1 MDNSRFHCWPA
12 HASPTVTETLA
23 QHGSNCKGVH
33 LDWITPPPRKGDFG
47 CRFTQDV
54 PFNVSYSIDLLP
66 EFFDWAI
73 TKSPRPLYT
82 LSNRTMNSSQSWY
95 HWCHTHQPT
104 FDLSDPKIESDV
116 CLWHINVHACGI
128 SSTVPYCGPW
138 IPPSGQI
145 YHSTVM
151 VGPAGRI
158 YESTVIIPV
167 FGVVEIIAHFKVGIA
182 NWIHIALVSMNVQVN
197 RRAICGDDFCD
208 VKYENC
214 SNCPLDCGKCPLKP
228 IQIGLISVGC
238 AIVVFS
244 FIGIGLYFKIKE
256 QRLLWDPSWIIDV
269 KEVQPTRS
277 QQSISL
283 TSINDCP
290 KTNFSRQTSE
300 TNLSITTNLSHI
312 SCTQQIFCPVGYLRH
327 TYVTIRKYKHK
338 HFQLTRR
345 VREQV
350 RLVRTFNHNNVC
362 KFMGASLF
370 PNEVIIYMEYMP
382 KGSLRDVLQ
391 NEKIPITWPFRFS
404 FAMDILNGLSY
415 IHSRHLI
422 HGRLNSSN
430 CVVDQRL
437 TVKITDYGL
446 DHLRQGTISVNSYVQ
461 SVEAYKRVYYAPEL
475 ISINELKLTPPID
488 IYAFGVILN
497 EIATRSEPFGDDD
510 VESIMKV
517 GYRPKIAQM
526 THDVNN
532 EVEEDF
538 CPLPS
543 SYTRLIKQC
552 IMENPFDRPTCK
564 DIQKS
569 LKKMCPLQMSPID
582 LMFKK
587 MSLYQTSLEQAVQVR
602 TFELE
607 QEKQKS
613 ESLLY
618 SMLPKSVAEQLR
630 VGQHVTAEHY
640 DTCTIYFSDIV
651 GFTTIASQC
660 KPIDVVEFL
669 NRVYTTFDTIIDRYD
684 VYKVE
689 TIGDAYMVVS
699 GVPKKNGNEHAH
711 QIATMALELIR
722 QAMNCLVPYSN
733 NEKLRIRVGLHSGP
747 VCAGVVGSKMPRYC
761 LFGDTV
767 NTASRMESNSEA
779 NKIHITKDTKELLDK
794 TGRFLME
801 KRGTIHIKGK
811 GEMTTYWLLE
821 ELDTRNDYIEKNLL
835 YVQSIRLPP
844 IYKKDGS
851 CQLHVPNS
859 TSIFIPNRSPS
870 PRKTTTF
877 NLATF
882 D

>member
-1 MDNSRFHCWPA
+1 MDNSRFHCWPSY
-12 HASPTVTETLA
+12 ASSTLSDTLA
-23 QHGSNCKGVH
+23 QHGSNCRGVH
-33 LDWITPPPRKGDFG
+33 LDWIVPPPKKV
-47 CRFTQDV
+47 TQDI

-73 TKSPRPLYT
+73 NKLSHPLYT
-82 LSNRTMNSSQSWY
+82 LSNQTMNSTQSWY
-95 HWCHTHQPT
+95 HWCHKHQSN
-104 FDLSDPKIESDV
+104 FDVSDPKIESDV
-116 CLWHINVHACGI
+116 CLWHINVHACEIGR
-128 SSTVPYCGPW
+128 TVPYCGPW

-151 VGPAGRI
+151 VGPVGHI
-158 YESTVIIPV
+158 YESTVIVPV
-167 FGVVEIIAHFKVGIA
+167 FGIVEIIAHFKVGIQ
-182 NWIHIALVSMNVQVN
+182 NWIHIALVSSNIQVS
-197 RRAICGDDFCD
+197 RKAICGDEFCD

-228 IQIGLISVGC
+228 IHIGLITVVCTIFVGSLI
-238 AIVVFS
+238 AV
-244 FIGIGLYFKIKE
+244 GLYFKIQE

-269 KEVQPTRS
+269 KEVQPIRA

-283 TSINDCP
+283 ISINECQKP
-290 KTNFSRQTSE
+290 NRARQTSE
-300 TNLSITTNLSHI
+300 TNISITTNLSNI
-312 SCTQQIFCPVGYLRH
+312 SCTQQIFCPIGYLRH
-327 TYVTIRKYKHK
+327 TCVTIRKYKHK
-338 HFQLTRR
+338 HFQLTRC

-350 RLVRTFNHNNVC
+350 RLVRTFNHNNIC

-437 TVKITDYGL
+437 TIKITDYGL
-446 DHLRQGTISVNSYVQ
+446 DNLRLSPANVTSYVQ
-461 SVEAYKRVYYAPEL
+461 SIEAYKRVYYAPEL
-475 ISINELKLTPPID
+475 ISIDELKLTPPID
-488 IYAFGVILN
+488 IYSFGIILN

-510 VESIMKV
+510 VDSIMKI
-517 GYRPKIAQM
+517 GYRPKIALM

-532 EVEEDF
+532 ELEEDF

-543 SYTRLIKQC
+543 SYTRLIKRC

-587 MSLYQTSLEQAVQVR
+587 MSLYQTSLEQAVQSR
-602 TFELE
+602 TYELE
-607 QEKQKS
+607 QEKHKS
-613 ESLLY
+613 ENLLY

-630 VGQHVTAEHY
+630 IGQNVAAEYY
-640 DTCTIYFSDIV
+640 DSCTIYFSDMV

-669 NRVYTTFDTIIDRYD
+669 NRVYTIFDSIIDQYD
-684 VYKVE
+684 VYKIE

-699 GVPKKNGNEHAH
+699 GVPKKNGNEHAY

-722 QAMNCLVPYSN
+722 QATTNCLIPYSN

-794 TGRFLME
+794 TGRFLIE
-801 KRGTIHIKGK
+801 KRGTLHIKGK

-821 ELDTRNDYIEKNLL
+821 ELDTKNDYIEKNLL
-835 YVQSIRLPP
+835 YVQPIRLPP
-844 IYKKDGS
+844 IHKKDKS
-851 CQLHVPNS
+851 SQLLVPNS
-859 TSIFIPNRSPS
+859 TNIFIPSRSPS

-877 NLATF
+877 NLTAF